1 MEGERD
7 ISPTCHT
14 FTANPRKV
22 VHSLHHLPQK
32 SIKTMEGGRD
42 IGSTCHTFTANPRK
56 VVHSLHHLTQNSIKT
71 MEGGHDA
78 RMAGEIA
85 MDDMQDSSGRWAW
98 RRDDR

>member
-32 SIKTMEGGRD
+32 SIKTMEGGLD
-42 IGSTCHTFTANPRK
+42 ISPTCHTFAANPRK
-56 VVHSLHHLTQNSIKT
+56 VVHSLHHLTQKSIKI

-78 RMAGEIA
+78 GMAGEIA
-85 MDDMQDSSGRWAW
+85 MDDRQNINGK
-98 RRDDR
+98 